1 MLSDYSCGLFNWN
14 YFADVGE
21 GLNDIFWSDVAVV
34 VEVKYL
40 KSSLDV
46 VTGHELSNVNSSGE
60 ELIVLYGSAFVEIY
74 HVYDFFERLFRYFYS
89 QTLNTLL

>member
-21 GLNDIFWSDVAVV
+21 GLDDIFWSDVAVV

-60 ELIVLYGSAFVEIY
+60 ELIVLYGPAFVEIY
-74 HVYDFFERLFRYFYS
+74 HVYDFFERLVSYFYS
-89 QTLNTLL
+89 QTLDTLL

>member
-1 MLSDYSCGLFNWN
+1 MLSDDSCGLLNCN

-21 GLNDIFWSDVAVV
+21 GLYNIFWSDVAVV

-46 VTGHELSNVNSSGE
+46 ATGHELSYVNSSSE
-60 ELIVLYGSAFVEIY
+60 ELIVLYGPAFVEIY
-74 HVYDFFERLFRYFYS
+74 HFYDFFERIVSYFYS
-89 QTLNTLL
+89 

>member
-1 MLSDYSCGLFNWN
+1 MLSDDSCGLLNCN

-21 GLNDIFWSDVAVV
+21 GLYNIFWSDVAVV

-46 VTGHELSNVNSSGE
+46 DTGHELSNVNSSSE
-60 ELIVLYGSAFVEIY
+60 ELIVLYGPAFVEIY
-74 HVYDFFERLFRYFYS
+74 HVYDFFERLVSYFYS
-89 QTLNTLL
+89 

>member
-1 MLSDYSCGLFNWN
+1 MLSDDSCGLLNCN

-21 GLNDIFWSDVAVV
+21 GLYDIFWSDVAVV

-46 VTGHELSNVNSSGE
+46 ATGHELSNVNSSSE
-60 ELIVLYGSAFVEIY
+60 ELIVLYGPAFVEIY
-74 HVYDFFERLFRYFYS
+74 HVYDFFERIVSYFYS
-89 QTLNTLL
+89 

>member
-1 MLSDYSCGLFNWN
+1 MLSDDSCGLLNCN

-21 GLNDIFWSDVAVV
+21 GLYNIFWSDVAVV

-46 VTGHELSNVNSSGE
+46 ATGHELSYVNSSSE
-60 ELIVLYGSAFVEIY
+60 ELIVLYGPAFVKIY
-74 HVYDFFERLFRYFYS
+74 HVYDFFERLVSYFYS
-89 QTLNTLL
+89 

>member
-1 MLSDYSCGLFNWN
+1 M
-14 YFADVGE
+14 
-21 GLNDIFWSDVAVV
+21 AVV

-60 ELIVLYGSAFVEIY
+60 ELIVLYGPAFVEIY
-74 HVYDFFERLFRYFYS
+74 HVYDFFERLVSYFNS
-89 QTLNTLL
+89 QTLDTLL